1 MLDPY
6 SLVKSNKTKL
16 FHLGFEN
23 SKGNIKEKIKLSIFQ
38 LDYIINIF
46 IHFLESLNFL
56 RERAEGV
63 SKKKINFYCFKL
75 ITTLIYQGKHL
86 IEEIKI
92 NILELSYTMNNYR
105 LSTNT
110 NTNKKNNLIKKNINE
125 KNFFPTIFE
134 KYLSLDPLF
143 GLNDIGQIINY
154 KTGKIIRDIY
164 VVIKKDNGIRI
175 YPTILNSTIELSISR
190 NTVTLLISNG
200 KSLLNKI

>member
-1 MLDPY
+1 M
-6 SLVKSNKTKL
+6 
-16 FHLGFEN
+16 
-23 SKGNIKEKIKLSIFQ
+23 
-38 LDYIINIF
+38 
-46 IHFLESLNFL
+46 
-56 RERAEGV
+56 
-63 SKKKINFYCFKL
+63 
-75 ITTLIYQGKHL
+75 IYQGKHL

-105 LSTNT
+105 LST

-164 VVIKKDNGIRI
+164 VVEVIKKDNSIHI
-175 YPTILNSTIELSISR
+175 YPTILNSAIELGISR

-200 KSLLNKI
+200 KSLLNKDIRKINKIRVYNKLSNQQ

>member
-1 MLDPY
+1 
-6 SLVKSNKTKL
+6 
-16 FHLGFEN
+16 
-23 SKGNIKEKIKLSIFQ
+23 
-38 LDYIINIF
+38 
-46 IHFLESLNFL
+46 
-56 RERAEGV
+56 
-63 SKKKINFYCFKL
+63 
-75 ITTLIYQGKHL
+75 LIYQGKHL

-105 LSTNT
+105 LST

-164 VVIKKDNGIRI
+164 VVEVIKKDNSIHI
-175 YPTILNSTIELSISR
+175 YPTILNSAIELGISR

-200 KSLLNKI
+200 KSLLNKDIRKINKIRVYNKLSNQQ